1 MRDVVSAIKSSEINR
16 ERRSDYR
23 SSMGLAESKR
33 GLTTDPIYTS
43 GTIGPLLDRF
53 FFSFLCGRISMSD
66 RVQGFWAD
74 ARGREIDGEVD
85 LFMSVIASQGGKG
98 FLCINTKSQLEGGF
112 CACRPDRTIC
122 RDRR

>member
-1 MRDVVSAIKSSEINR
+1 
-16 ERRSDYR
+16 
-23 SSMGLAESKR
+23 
-33 GLTTDPIYTS
+33 
-43 GTIGPLLDRF
+43 
-53 FFSFLCGRISMSD
+53 MSD